1 MVCRHC
7 PRPPWHCPR
16 SPWHC
21 PRSPWRPAP
30 IALLLPPLLL
40 SLALATTHRPHTN
53 TPTLAYTPTPPTAIH
68 HTHQHTHN
76 NRHFP
81 ALVAALSAPQHR
93 EGLRQCA
100 VVAPLDSYSLESL
113 TNQTLEDKCQTC
125 SPENKECHQGRK
137 CPTLPEALCS
147 TKDGE
152 KREEIIR
159 KVTLRFCPH
168 MALHSVMCQEQVK
181 SVTDVK
187 LAECSTVA
195 RHLQDMD
202 SIVGRVLHQHQSL
215 LAKYNCESHYS
226 ITQTCSGCQEAYR
239 YWVCSQLFPYYV
251 DGVRVKP
258 CRRFCHDVEQKCP
271 YFLPRAK
278 PVAGEPTFLCQDP
291 KIGELEEQESSY
303 GSDACCYHTCPPH
316 QVLGYVKEV
325 PEHQPLPSLCSTCHT
340 STTTTTTITASSSSS
355 TSSSDASTFLSPTP
369 RDNHKANHSQCLSAS
384 DADSCSLH
392 PAPSP
397 LSPLRSAGSSSTT
410 VITRKHCWTRTALYI
425 LLLYLVRTRVL
436 LPRGF
441 T

>member
-1 MVCRHC
+1 M
-7 PRPPWHCPR
+7 RPPAQLPV
-16 SPWHC
+16 
-21 PRSPWRPAP
+21 
-30 IALLLPPLLL
+30 PPLLL
-40 SLALATTHRPHTN
+40 VLSHLRSNYRCLQLVLLLLLLLSARNVRAGRGRRATSLAPDLLPLWLPHQQVTNMSRELHDSWGACGHSGPEPQQCHGHVHHLRHHGRGHCNLRPEELVKHVCN
-53 TPTLAYTPTPPTAIH
+53 HSSKRRRLKLLEEMRPPTCGPWGHSSYWRREVAKSANKCF
-68 HTHQHTHN
+68 T
-76 NRHFP
+76 
-81 ALVAALSAPQHR
+81 AL
-93 EGLRQCA
+93 
-100 VVAPLDSYSLESL
+100 
-113 TNQTLEDKCQTC
+113 
-125 SPENKECHQGRK
+125 
-137 CPTLPEALCS
+137 
-147 TKDGE
+147 
-152 KREEIIR
+152 
-159 KVTLRFCPH
+159 
-168 MALHSVMCQEQVK
+168 
-181 SVTDVK
+181 
-187 LAECSTVA
+187 
-195 RHLQDMD
+195 RHLLHMD
-202 SIVGRVLHQHQSL
+202 DLARAATCRFASILSRYDCPSASTFVTAHLTPGHNMCFL
-215 LAKYNCESHYS
+215 
-226 ITQTCSGCQEAYR
+226 CQEAYR